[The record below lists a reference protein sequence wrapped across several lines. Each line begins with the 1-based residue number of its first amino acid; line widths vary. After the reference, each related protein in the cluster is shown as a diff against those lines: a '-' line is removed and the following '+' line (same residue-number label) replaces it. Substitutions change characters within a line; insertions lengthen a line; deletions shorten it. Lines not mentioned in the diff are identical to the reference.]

1 MIPKQVFR
9 DAEERMRKAI
19 RVFED
24 ELKGIRTGRASPA
37 LVERI
42 PVEYYGTQV
51 PLEQLAII
59 RAPEPNL
66 LTIQPYDPKALPE
79 IERAI
84 LKSDL
89 GLTPSNDGRIIR
101 LVLPRLT
108 EQRRQELVKL
118 VHKRLEETRIAIRNI
133 RRDALEEL
141 RARHKNKE
149 MSTMSWRKPRKRSRS
164 SPTATSR
171 RRRRSPRPKR
181 RRSCPSKS
189 WPGGGEI
196 PARIR
201 RGPGRRS
208 L

>member
-118 VHKRLEETRIAIRNI
+118 VHKRLAVSYTH
-133 RRDALEEL
+133 LT
-141 RARHKNKE
+141 HKSKE
-149 MSTMSWRKPRKRSRS
+149 MSDDELEEGKEEVQKLTDRYIEEAEKVAQAKEKEIMSF
-164 SPTATSR
+164 
-171 RRRRSPRPKR
+171 
-181 RRSCPSKS
+181 
-189 WPGGGEI
+189 
-196 PARIR
+196 
-201 RGPGRRS
+201 
-208 L
+208 

>member
-1 MIPKQVFR
+1 
-9 DAEERMRKAI
+9 
-19 RVFED
+19 
-24 ELKGIRTGRASPA
+24 
-37 LVERI
+37 VERI

-118 VHKRLEETRIAIRNI
+118 VHKRLEETRVAIRNI

-149 MSTMSWRKPRKRSRS
+149 MSDDELEEAKEEVQKLTDRYIEEAEKVAQAKEKEIMSF
-164 SPTATSR
+164 
-171 RRRRSPRPKR
+171 
-181 RRSCPSKS
+181 
-189 WPGGGEI
+189 
-196 PARIR
+196 
-201 RGPGRRS
+201 
-208 L
+208 

>member
-19 RVFED
+19 RVLED

-79 IERAI
+79 IERAL

-101 LVLPRLT
+101 LVLPKLT
-108 EQRRQELVKL
+108 EQRRQELVRL

-133 RRDALEEL
+133 RRDTLEEL
-141 RARHKNKE
+141 RSRHKNKE
-149 MSTMSWRKPRKRSRS
+149 MSDDELEEAREEVQRLTDRYIEEAEKVAQAKEREIMSF
-164 SPTATSR
+164 
-171 RRRRSPRPKR
+171 
-181 RRSCPSKS
+181 
-189 WPGGGEI
+189 
-196 PARIR
+196 
-201 RGPGRRS
+201 
-208 L
+208 

>member
-24 ELKGIRTGRASPA
+24 ELNGIRTGRASPA

-42 PVEYYGTQV
+42 LVEYYGTQV

-118 VHKRLEETRIAIRNI
+118 VHKRLEETRVAIRNI

-149 MSTMSWRKPRKRSRS
+149 MSDDELEEAKEEVQKLTDRYIEEAEKVAQAKEKEIMSF
-164 SPTATSR
+164 
-171 RRRRSPRPKR
+171 
-181 RRSCPSKS
+181 
-189 WPGGGEI
+189 
-196 PARIR
+196 
-201 RGPGRRS
+201 
-208 L
+208 

>member
-9 DAEERMRKAI
+9 DAEERMRKTI

-59 RAPEPNL
+59 RVPEPNM

-118 VHKRLEETRIAIRNI
+118 VHKRLEEARIAIRNI

-149 MSTMSWRKPRKRSRS
+149 MSDDELEEAREEVQKLTDRYIEEAEKIAQAKEKEIMSF
-164 SPTATSR
+164 
-171 RRRRSPRPKR
+171 
-181 RRSCPSKS
+181 
-189 WPGGGEI
+189 
-196 PARIR
+196 
-201 RGPGRRS
+201 
-208 L
+208 

>member
-1 MIPKQVFR
+1 LNLAEVKRR
-9 DAEERMRKAI
+9 DDPETGLPRRRRAHAQGHSGVR
-19 RVFED
+19 
-24 ELKGIRTGRASPA
+24 GRAQGHPHGA
-37 LVERI
+37 RFPRPGGADPGGILRD
-42 PVEYYGTQV
+42 QV

-118 VHKRLEETRIAIRNI
+118 VHKRLEETRVAIRNI

-149 MSTMSWRKPRKRSRS
+149 MSDDELEEAKEEVQKLTDRYIEEAEKVAQAKEKEIMSF
-164 SPTATSR
+164 
-171 RRRRSPRPKR
+171 
-181 RRSCPSKS
+181 
-189 WPGGGEI
+189 
-196 PARIR
+196 
-201 RGPGRRS
+201 
-208 L
+208 

>member
-9 DAEERMRKAI
+9 DAEERMRKDI

-118 VHKRLEETRIAIRNI
+118 VHKRLEETRVAIRNI

-149 MSTMSWRKPRKRSRS
+149 MSDDELEEAKEEVQKLTDRYIEEAEKVAQAKEREIMSF
-164 SPTATSR
+164 
-171 RRRRSPRPKR
+171 
-181 RRSCPSKS
+181 
-189 WPGGGEI
+189 
-196 PARIR
+196 
-201 RGPGRRS
+201 
-208 L
+208 

>member
-66 LTIQPYDPKALPE
+66 LTIQPYDPKALQE

-133 RRDALEEL
+133 RRDVLEEL
-141 RARHKNKE
+141 RTRHKNKE
-149 MSTMSWRKPRKRSRS
+149 MSDDELEEAREEVQKLTDRYIEEAEKVAQAKEKEIMSF
-164 SPTATSR
+164 
-171 RRRRSPRPKR
+171 
-181 RRSCPSKS
+181 
-189 WPGGGEI
+189 
-196 PARIR
+196 
-201 RGPGRRS
+201 
-208 L
+208 